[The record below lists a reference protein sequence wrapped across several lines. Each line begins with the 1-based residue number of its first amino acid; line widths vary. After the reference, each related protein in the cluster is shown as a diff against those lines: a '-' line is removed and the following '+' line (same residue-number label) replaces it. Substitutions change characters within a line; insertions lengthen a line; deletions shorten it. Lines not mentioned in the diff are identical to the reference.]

1 MIKYSP
7 REIRTWSMLGSCGA
21 FGVASMELPEID
33 PRCVVLTSDLCTYS
47 SLDRFRQK
55 YPDKFFNFGIAEQNM
70 VCVAAGMAKE
80 GFVPFATTYA
90 SFASSRCLDQV
101 RVNMGYMKLGVK
113 LVGLTSGL
121 AVSILGATHMS
132 VEDIAVMRSIPNI
145 TVLSPAD
152 CMETIK
158 CVLAATKIEG
168 PVYIR
173 LSGPMNNPVVYK
185 EDYDFEVGKSITLCE
200 GDDVVIIATGT
211 MVYNS
216 LKASEILF
224 EDGISCRVV
233 NMHTIKPL
241 DVSAI
246 QSACNAKL
254 IVTVEEHSKIGGLG
268 GAVAEVLSEV
278 GKHPPLLRIGLTD
291 EFKHA
296 GTYEYMIEQYGLS
309 VGQIASSIK
318 QKYLNQINTMS
329 FTQHNTTQHNRLI
342 ANILCGYDVAVVA
355 C

>member
-1 MIKYSP
+1 MVKMIKYSP
-7 REIRTWSMLGSCGA
+7 RDIRTWSMLGSCGA
-21 FGVASMELPEID
+21 FGIAAMELPEID
-33 PRCVVLTSDLCTYS
+33 SRCVVLTSDLCTYS

-70 VCVAAGMAKE
+70 VGVAAGMAKE
-80 GFVPFATTYA
+80 DFIPFATTYA

-101 RVNMGYMKLGVK
+101 RVNMGYMKLGIK

-158 CVLAATKIEG
+158 CVLAAAKMDG
-168 PVYIR
+168 PVYLR

-185 EDYDFEVGKSITLCE
+185 EDYAFEIGKSITLCE
-200 GDDVVIIATGT
+200 GDDVVIVATGT

-216 LKASEILF
+216 LKAAEILS
-224 EDGISCRVV
+224 EDGISCRVI

-241 DVSAI
+241 DVSVI
-246 QSACNAKL
+246 QNACGAKL

-268 GAVAEVLSEV
+268 GAVAEVLSEL
-278 GKHPPLLRIGLTD
+278 GEHPPLLRLGLTD

-296 GTYEYMIEQYGLS
+296 GTYEFMVEQYGLS
-309 VGQIASSIK
+309 VEQIAKCIK
-318 QKYLNQINTMS
+318 QKLLNGGGLMYLS
-329 FTQHNTTQHNRLI
+329 QHNTTQHNTV
-342 ANILCGYDVAVVA
+342 D
-355 C
+355 